1 MWCYDYF
8 IMLLYNICYFQNCGC
23 SKCGYNVRT
32 TRVARVP
39 YSDICNFV
47 PRTLYALAVGGAVVV
62 VVLEVATKR
71 PENFICLA
79 GLALLIIFCFVFS
92 KEPETVELTCINKRN
107 SNESRVIYV
116 ALNP

>member
-1 MWCYDYF
+1 M
-8 IMLLYNICYFQNCGC
+8 CYFQNCGC

-32 TRVARVP
+32 SGVARVS
-39 YSDICNFV
+39 YIDICYFD

-62 VVLEVATKR
+62 VVLEVAMKR

-92 KEPETVELTCINKRN
+92 REPEKVELTCINQQNRN
-107 SNESRVIYV
+107 ERRVIDV

>member
-1 MWCYDYF
+1 M
-8 IMLLYNICYFQNCGC
+8 CYFQNCGC

-32 TRVARVP
+32 TGAACVP
-39 YSDICNFV
+39 YSDICDFV
-47 PRTLYALAVGGAVVV
+47 QRTLYALAVGGAVIV
-62 VVLEVATKR
+62 VVLEVAMKR

-92 KEPETVELTCINKRN
+92 REPEKVELTCINQQNRN
-107 SNESRVIYV
+107 ERRVIDV